1 MNYPIYQLPIK
12 LYFED
17 TDTMGIIYHA
27 NYIKYFERART
38 DWLRSAGFQPM
49 KMEEVGVGFVVRKME
64 IEWLAPLNLDDEI
77 IATAQVSKMG
87 NASVTLEQ
95 TITRG
100 GEMVCRGEVLIVC
113 VGAQSKKPMPVPD
126 ELKAVFMTGNV

>member
-1 MNYPIYQLPIK
+1 MDYPIYQLPIK

-38 DWLRSAGFQPM
+38 DWFRAAGFQPM
-49 KMEEVGVGFVVRKME
+49 VMADMGVGFVIRKAD
-64 IEWLAPLNLDDEI
+64 IEWLSPLMMDDVI
-77 IATAQVSKMG
+77 VATAQVKKMG

-95 TITRG
+95 TIIR
-100 GEMVCRGEVLIVC
+100 EDVIVCCAQIVVVC
-113 VGAQSKKPMPVPD
+113 VGTQSKKPIPIP
-126 ELKAVFMTGNV
+126 EEIKAVFMTGNT